1 MNDQPAHG
9 GHPMTA
15 KMLGKKVWVV
25 ITRGVKPREEIM
37 KVLPEHLQHQVR
49 MEKSGAMFAA
59 GPLKPAGTDQPP
71 GVLGMF
77 ILRAE
82 SEAEARR
89 LADADPMHA
98 SGART
103 YDLYEWTMNE
113 GRINISID
121 LSDRSFQLV

>member
-1 MNDQPAHG
+1 MNDQPAA

-15 KMLGKKVWVV
+15 NMLGKKVWVV
-25 ITRGVKPREEIM
+25 ITRAVKSREEVM
-37 KVLPEHLQHQVR
+37 KVLPQHLQHQVR

-59 GPLKPAGTDQPP
+59 GPLKPAGTDAAP
-71 GVLGMF
+71 GMLGMF
-77 ILRAE
+77 VLRAE

-103 YDLYEWTMNE
+103 YDLYQWTMNE

-121 LSDRSFQLV
+121 LSDRSFQFA